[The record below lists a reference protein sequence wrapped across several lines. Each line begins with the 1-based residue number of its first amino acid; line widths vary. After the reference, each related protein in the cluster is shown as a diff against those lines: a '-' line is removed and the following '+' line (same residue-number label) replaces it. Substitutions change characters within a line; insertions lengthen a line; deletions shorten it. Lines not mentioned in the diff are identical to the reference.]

1 MWTIWSSFANNA
13 RLVNL
18 HHTSWD
24 SRIHTSPS
32 IEHHFKSCQCCHSH
46 WANHKQILTWTELCQ
61 GLALSTCSGL
71 PATWWH
77 VKFLFVLGDP
87 TSFTIKLIISKITQ
101 TKLSLLETCLQLAI
115 WLYDAIYCF
124 TLFHQLIII
133 SIPSFW
139 VNGNSWK
146 EQNVSHGSTTNL
158 GAPGKIIIK
167 PSLGVQ
173 FHL

>member
-32 IEHHFKSCQCCHSH
+32 NEHHFKSFHCCHSH

-77 VKFLFVLGDP
+77 VKFLFVLRDP

-115 WLYDAIYCF
+115 WLYNAIYCF
-124 TLFHQLIII
+124 TNSSSFPFHH
-133 SIPSFW
+133 F
-139 VNGNSWK
+139 
-146 EQNVSHGSTTNL
+146 GSTATLEKNKSCFSWFYHQS
-158 GAPGKIIIK
+158 GG
-167 PSLGVQ
+167 SR
-173 FHL
+173 